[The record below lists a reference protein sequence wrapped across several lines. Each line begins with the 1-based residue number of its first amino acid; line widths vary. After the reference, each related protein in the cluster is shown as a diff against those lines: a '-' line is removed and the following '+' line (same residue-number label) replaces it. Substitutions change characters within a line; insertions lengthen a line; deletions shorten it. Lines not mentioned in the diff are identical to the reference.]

1 MLSNHFLYKNKPPV
15 HLLRPVWTCVSDN
28 EGNRIWR
35 SKTGSSQQELRSI
48 KSTRKSSYTKYA
60 SKCRFQ
66 IAKKPNETGC
76 KGVVRKFK
84 SLFPHLNESTV
95 RGFRKKSLKL
105 AEKRNRS
112 PEKLMVN
119 LQRGRPLLLGNDIDE
134 KVRKYIMT
142 LRSKGR

>member
-1 MLSNHFLYKNKPPV
+1 MKETGFGGV
-15 HLLRPVWTCVSDN
+15 RRGVV
-28 EGNRIWR
+28 NRNV
-35 SKTGSSQQELRSI
+35 RSI
-48 KSTRKSSYTKYA
+48 KSTPKSSYTKYA

-76 KGVVRKFK
+76 NGAVQKFK
-84 SLFPHLNESTV
+84 SLFPDLNESTV

-142 LRSKGR
+142 LRSKGG